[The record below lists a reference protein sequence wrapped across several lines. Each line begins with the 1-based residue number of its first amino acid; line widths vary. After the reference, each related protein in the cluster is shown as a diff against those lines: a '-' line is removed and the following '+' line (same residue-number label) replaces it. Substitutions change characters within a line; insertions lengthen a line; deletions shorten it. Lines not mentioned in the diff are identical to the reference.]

1 VKIKLDT
8 KTPRGAPRNSFAL
21 FYDLV
26 AKIVDNGTKS
36 SYNTRIN
43 KNKGKSERK
52 IMTGKAQKLLDI
64 LSFGLYNTRINKN
77 KDGEKIMADQP
88 NYTDAMVSEL
98 VAAYEDAPTRA
109 TVDEFAKKF
118 NKPAR
123 SIIAKLVREGVYKAV
138 ARATKQGTPVVRK
151 SELVAQIQAALGTN
165 QLESL
170 VKASK
175 ADLQALAELA
185 ERAEFSS

>member
-1 VKIKLDT
+1 
-8 KTPRGAPRNSFAL
+8 
-21 FYDLV
+21 
-26 AKIVDNGTKS
+26 
-36 SYNTRIN
+36 
-43 KNKGKSERK
+43 
-52 IMTGKAQKLLDI
+52 MTGKVKILLDL
-64 LSFGLYNTRINKN
+64 LSFGLYNSDINKN
-77 KDGEKIMADQP
+77 KQRKKIMADQP

-109 TVDEFAKKF
+109 TVDEFADKF

>member
-1 VKIKLDT
+1 
-8 KTPRGAPRNSFAL
+8 
-21 FYDLV
+21 
-26 AKIVDNGTKS
+26 
-36 SYNTRIN
+36 
-43 KNKGKSERK
+43 
-52 IMTGKAQKLLDI
+52 MTGKSKKLLDI

-77 KDGEKIMADQP
+77 TTKEKIMADQP

-98 VAAYEDAPTRA
+98 VAAYEDNPSRA
-109 TVDEFAKKF
+109 TVDKFADKF

-185 ERAEFSS
+185 ERAEFSN

>member
-1 VKIKLDT
+1 
-8 KTPRGAPRNSFAL
+8 
-21 FYDLV
+21 
-26 AKIVDNGTKS
+26 
-36 SYNTRIN
+36 
-43 KNKGKSERK
+43 
-52 IMTGKAQKLLDI
+52 MTGKGKKLLDI
-64 LSFGLYNTRINKN
+64 LSFGLYNTRINKT

-109 TVDEFAKKF
+109 TVDEFANKF

-138 ARATKQGTPVVRK
+138 ARATKQGTPVIRK
-151 SELVAQIQAALGTN
+151 SELVEQIESNLGN
-165 QLESL
+165 SFPSL

-175 ADLQALAELA
+175 ADLQALITAIEGA
-185 ERAEFSS
+185 QYTG

>member
-1 VKIKLDT
+1 
-8 KTPRGAPRNSFAL
+8 
-21 FYDLV
+21 
-26 AKIVDNGTKS
+26 
-36 SYNTRIN
+36 
-43 KNKGKSERK
+43 
-52 IMTGKAQKLLDI
+52 MTGKVKILLDL
-64 LSFGLYNTRINKN
+64 LSFGLYNSDINKN
-77 KDGEKIMADQP
+77 KQRKKIMADQP

-109 TVDEFAKKF
+109 TVDEFAEKF

>member
-1 VKIKLDT
+1 
-8 KTPRGAPRNSFAL
+8 
-21 FYDLV
+21 
-26 AKIVDNGTKS
+26 
-36 SYNTRIN
+36 
-43 KNKGKSERK
+43 
-52 IMTGKAQKLLDI
+52 MTGKGKKLLDI
-64 LSFGLYNTRINKN
+64 LSFGLYNSRINKT

-109 TVDEFAKKF
+109 TVDEFADKF

-138 ARATKQGTPVVRK
+138 ARATKQGTPVIRK
-151 SELVAQIQAALGTN
+151 SELVEQIEGSLGN
-165 QLESL
+165 SFPSL

-175 ADLQALAELA
+175 ADLQALVVAIEGA
-185 ERAEFSS
+185 QYNG

>member
-1 VKIKLDT
+1 
-8 KTPRGAPRNSFAL
+8 
-21 FYDLV
+21 
-26 AKIVDNGTKS
+26 
-36 SYNTRIN
+36 
-43 KNKGKSERK
+43 
-52 IMTGKAQKLLDI
+52 MTGKVKILLDL
-64 LSFGLYNTRINKN
+64 LSFGLYNSRINKT

-109 TVDEFAKKF
+109 TVDEFADKF

-151 SELVAQIQAALGTN
+151 SELVEQIEGNLGN
-165 QLESL
+165 SFPSL

-175 ADLQALAELA
+175 ADLQALVNAIEGA
-185 ERAEFSS
+185 QYNG

>member
-1 VKIKLDT
+1 
-8 KTPRGAPRNSFAL
+8 
-21 FYDLV
+21 
-26 AKIVDNGTKS
+26 
-36 SYNTRIN
+36 
-43 KNKGKSERK
+43 
-52 IMTGKAQKLLDI
+52 MTGKTQKILDI

-88 NYTDAMVSEL
+88 NYTDAMVDEL
-98 VAAYEDAPTRA
+98 VAAYQDAPTRA

-118 NKPAR
+118 DKPAR

-165 QLESL
+165 QLDSL

>member
-1 VKIKLDT
+1 
-8 KTPRGAPRNSFAL
+8 
-21 FYDLV
+21 
-26 AKIVDNGTKS
+26 
-36 SYNTRIN
+36 
-43 KNKGKSERK
+43 
-52 IMTGKAQKLLDI
+52 MTGKGKKLLDI

-77 KDGEKIMADQP
+77 TTKEKIMADQP

-98 VAAYEDAPTRA
+98 VAAYEEAPTRA
-109 TVDEFAKKF
+109 TVDKFANKF

-151 SELVAQIQAALGTN
+151 SELVAQIQVALGTN

-185 ERAEFSS
+185 ERAEFSN

>member
-1 VKIKLDT
+1 
-8 KTPRGAPRNSFAL
+8 
-21 FYDLV
+21 
-26 AKIVDNGTKS
+26 
-36 SYNTRIN
+36 
-43 KNKGKSERK
+43 
-52 IMTGKAQKLLDI
+52 MTGKTQKILDI

-77 KDGEKIMADQP
+77 IQKEKIMADQP

-118 NKPAR
+118 DKPAR

-151 SELVAQIQAALGTN
+151 SELDAQIQAALGTN

>member
-1 VKIKLDT
+1 
-8 KTPRGAPRNSFAL
+8 
-21 FYDLV
+21 
-26 AKIVDNGTKS
+26 
-36 SYNTRIN
+36 
-43 KNKGKSERK
+43 
-52 IMTGKAQKLLDI
+52 MTGKGKKLLDI
-64 LSFGLYNTRINKN
+64 LSFGLYNSRINKT

-88 NYTDAMVSEL
+88 NYTDAMVEEL
-98 VAAYEDAPTRA
+98 VAAYQDAPTRA
-109 TVDEFAKKF
+109 TVDEFAAKF
-118 NKPAR
+118 DKPAR
-123 SIIAKLVREGVYKAV
+123 SIIAKLVREGVYQAV

>member
-1 VKIKLDT
+1 
-8 KTPRGAPRNSFAL
+8 
-21 FYDLV
+21 
-26 AKIVDNGTKS
+26 
-36 SYNTRIN
+36 
-43 KNKGKSERK
+43 
-52 IMTGKAQKLLDI
+52 MTGKGKKLLDI
-64 LSFGLYNTRINKN
+64 LSFGLYNSRINKT

-118 NKPAR
+118 DKPAR

>member
-1 VKIKLDT
+1 
-8 KTPRGAPRNSFAL
+8 
-21 FYDLV
+21 
-26 AKIVDNGTKS
+26 
-36 SYNTRIN
+36 
-43 KNKGKSERK
+43 
-52 IMTGKAQKLLDI
+52 MTGKAQKLLDI
-64 LSFGLYNTRINKN
+64 LSFGLYNSRINKT

-98 VAAYEDAPTRA
+98 VAAYEDVPTRA
-109 TVDEFAKKF
+109 TVDEFADKF
-118 NKPAR
+118 DKPAR

-165 QLESL
+165 QLDSL

>member
-1 VKIKLDT
+1 
-8 KTPRGAPRNSFAL
+8 
-21 FYDLV
+21 
-26 AKIVDNGTKS
+26 
-36 SYNTRIN
+36 
-43 KNKGKSERK
+43 
-52 IMTGKAQKLLDI
+52 MTGKGKKLLDI

-77 KDGEKIMADQP
+77 IQKEKIMADQP

-109 TVDEFAKKF
+109 TVDEFADKF

-138 ARATKQGTPVVRK
+138 ARATKQGTPVIRK
-151 SELVAQIQAALGTN
+151 SELVEQIEGNLGN
-165 QLESL
+165 SFPSL

-175 ADLQALAELA
+175 ADLQALVNAIEGA
-185 ERAEFSS
+185 QYNG

>member
-1 VKIKLDT
+1 MT
-8 KTPRGAPRNSFAL
+8 STPRGAPRKYFAL

-26 AKIVDNGTKS
+26 AKIVDNGRKS
-36 SYNTRIN
+36 PYNTRIN

-52 IMTGKAQKLLDI
+52 IMTSKGKKILDI

-77 KDGEKIMADQP
+77 TTKEKIMADQP

-98 VAAYEDAPTRA
+98 VAAYEADPTRA
-109 TVDEFAKKF
+109 TVDEFAAKF
-118 NKPAR
+118 SKPSR

-151 SELVAQIQAALGTN
+151 SDLVSQIEDALGT
-165 QLESL
+165 QLELATL

-175 ADLQALAELA
+175 NDLHTLLAIIETNNGM
-185 ERAEFSS
+185 S

>member
-1 VKIKLDT
+1 
-8 KTPRGAPRNSFAL
+8 
-21 FYDLV
+21 
-26 AKIVDNGTKS
+26 
-36 SYNTRIN
+36 
-43 KNKGKSERK
+43 
-52 IMTGKAQKLLDI
+52 MTGKGKKLLDI
-64 LSFGLYNTRINKN
+64 LSFGLYNSRINKT

-109 TVDEFAKKF
+109 TVDEFADKF

-151 SELVAQIQAALGTN
+151 SELVEQIETALGT
-165 QLESL
+165 QLSLGSL

-175 ADLQALAELA
+175 NDLHTLLAIIETNKGM
-185 ERAEFSS
+185 S

>member
-1 VKIKLDT
+1 
-8 KTPRGAPRNSFAL
+8 
-21 FYDLV
+21 
-26 AKIVDNGTKS
+26 
-36 SYNTRIN
+36 
-43 KNKGKSERK
+43 
-52 IMTGKAQKLLDI
+52 MTGKAQKLLDI

-77 KDGEKIMADQP
+77 TTKEKIMADQP

-109 TVDEFAKKF
+109 TVDEFADKF

-138 ARATKQGTPVVRK
+138 ARATKQGTPVIRK
-151 SELVAQIQAALGTN
+151 SELVEQIESNLGN
-165 QLESL
+165 SFPSL

-175 ADLQALAELA
+175 ADLQALITAIEGA
-185 ERAEFSS
+185 QYTG

>member
-1 VKIKLDT
+1 MAGK
-8 KTPRGAPRNSFAL
+8 
-21 FYDLV
+21 
-26 AKIVDNGTKS
+26 AKI
-36 SYNTRIN
+36 
-43 KNKGKSERK
+43 
-52 IMTGKAQKLLDI
+52 LLDL
-64 LSFGLYNTRINKN
+64 LSFGLYNSDINKN
-77 KDGEKIMADQP
+77 KRRKKIMADQP

-109 TVDEFAKKF
+109 TVDEFADKF

-151 SELVAQIQAALGTN
+151 SDIVSQIEDALGT
-165 QLESL
+165 QLELATL

-175 ADLQALAELA
+175 NDLHTLLAIIETNKGM
-185 ERAEFSS
+185 S

>member
-1 VKIKLDT
+1 M
-8 KTPRGAPRNSFAL
+8 A
-21 FYDLV
+21 
-26 AKIVDNGTKS
+26 
-36 SYNTRIN
+36 
-43 KNKGKSERK
+43 
-52 IMTGKAQKLLDI
+52 GKAQKLLDI

-88 NYTDAMVSEL
+88 NYSDAMVEEL

-118 NKPAR
+118 DKPAR

>member
-1 VKIKLDT
+1 
-8 KTPRGAPRNSFAL
+8 
-21 FYDLV
+21 
-26 AKIVDNGTKS
+26 
-36 SYNTRIN
+36 
-43 KNKGKSERK
+43 
-52 IMTGKAQKLLDI
+52 MTGKAQKLLDI

-109 TVDEFAKKF
+109 TVDEFAAKF
-118 NKPAR
+118 DKPAR

-165 QLESL
+165 QLDSL
-170 VKASK
+170 AKASK
-175 ADLQALAELA
+175 ADLEALAELVQ
-185 ERAEFSS
+185 RAQFSS

>member
-1 VKIKLDT
+1 
-8 KTPRGAPRNSFAL
+8 
-21 FYDLV
+21 
-26 AKIVDNGTKS
+26 
-36 SYNTRIN
+36 
-43 KNKGKSERK
+43 
-52 IMTGKAQKLLDI
+52 MTGKAQKLLDI

-77 KDGEKIMADQP
+77 IQKEKIMADQP

-98 VAAYEDAPTRA
+98 VDAYVANSSVA
-109 TVDEFAKKF
+109 TVDEFAAKF
-118 NKPAR
+118 NKPRR

-185 ERAEFSS
+185 ERAEFNS